1 MLESYIK
8 QFNKATLN
16 AQATQAHHASSNAV
30 SGVLL
35 GYWMEPFLDRFQREK
50 GRTKEEAYTE
60 RPEFCRFDA

>member
-30 SGVLL
+30 SCVLM
-35 GYWMEPFLDRFQREK
+35 GYWMEPFLDRIREET
-50 GRTKEEAYTE
+50 GRSEQEA
-60 RPEFCRFDA
+60 